1 MAEDIINIS
10 GEHYVLATTA
20 LAAEQNRI
28 VKHSSTFAVFDT
40 HGDIRSVIFGNQ
52 GLFHNGTRFL
62 SGYQFFIE
70 GRRPLLLS
78 SDITRDNHLIAVDLT
93 NPDLILSIEKQIPR
107 GSLHVFRSKF
117 LWEGRCYEKYR
128 IRNFHL
134 DPLSFTVFLTMAAD
148 FADIFEVRGM
158 RRRVR
163 GELREAV
170 IRESTMEIPYAGVD
184 GILRRTRIDFSR
196 KPDAIEAGRA
206 VFSFHLDRQEEIEF
220 EVVISCLEEK
230 EAAKKRAASY
240 VHAYQES
247 SRLFRTA
254 RGRESS
260 ILTSNEEF
268 NTLITRAVSDL
279 RMLLSEVDG
288 GVLYPDAGIPWFS
301 TPFGRDGLITAWETL
316 WFNPDISRGVL
327 EYLAANQAQEVI
339 EEQDAEPGKILH
351 EVRMGE
357 MTNTGELPFSQ
368 YYGSADSTPL
378 FIMLAGSYL
387 RRTGDRDFIEMLW
400 PRIRQAL
407 VWIDTYGDRDGDGFV
422 EYARKSPHGLK
433 NQVWK
438 DSFDSMFHAD
448 GSLAEPPVAA
458 CEVQGYVYAARQQAA
473 FIAQQLGLSKIAGDL
488 LSQAGDLQ
496 KRFELSF
503 WDDDLP
509 GYVLA
514 LDGEKKPCRVRASN
528 MGHCLFAGIASP
540 DRAKIVTETLMDASF
555 FSGWGVRTL
564 ATGQPR
570 YNPMSY
576 HNGSIWP
583 HDNAI
588 IADGMARY
596 GWKEEAGRILEAV
609 FHMSRFAEL
618 GRLPELFCGFER
630 REGQGPTFY
639 PVACSPQA
647 WSAASV
653 FSLLRSCLGLT
664 IYASSREVHFERPY
678 LPEFLE
684 FVRIR
689 NLAVG
694 DGTIGFAAVRHQ
706 SDVSIQVLERKGD
719 ISVSLNK

>member
-28 VKHSSTFAVFDT
+28 VKHSNTFAVFDT
-40 HGDIRSVIFGNQ
+40 HGDIHSLIFGNQ
-52 GLFHNGTRFL
+52 GLFHNGTRYL

-93 NPDLILSIEKQIPR
+93 NPDLIVSVEKQIPR

-128 IRNFHL
+128 IRNFYL
-134 DPLSFTVFLTMAAD
+134 DPLEFTIYLAIASD
-148 FADIFEVRGM
+148 FSDIFEVRGM
-158 RRRVR
+158 RRQAR
-163 GELREAV
+163 GERRQFL
-170 IRESTMEIPYAGVD
+170 IREYLMEIPYVGLD
-184 GILRRTRIDFSR
+184 GILRRTRIEFSR
-196 KPDAIEAGRA
+196 KPEAIEPGRA
-206 VFSFHLDRQEEIEF
+206 VFSLYLKRQEEVEF
-220 EVVISCLEEK
+220 EVVVSCIEGGTAEH
-230 EAAKKRAASY
+230 EQAASFA
-240 VHAYQES
+240 HAYHAS
-247 SRLFRTA
+247 ARLFRSA

-260 ILTSNEEF
+260 ILTSNDEF

-288 GVLYPDAGIPWFS
+288 GILYPDAGIPWFS

-327 EYLAANQAQEVI
+327 QYLADNQAQETI
-339 EEQDAEPGKILH
+339 NRQDAEPGKILH

-357 MTNTGELPFSQ
+357 MTNTGELPFSK

-378 FIMLAGSYL
+378 FVMLAGGYL
-387 RRTGDRDFIEMLW
+387 RRTGDRDFLEMLW

-407 VWIDTYGDRDGDGFV
+407 VWMDTYGDADGDGFV
-422 EYARKSPHGLK
+422 EYARKSPHGLN

-438 DSFDSMFHAD
+438 DSSDSIFHAD

-458 CEVQGYVYAARQQAA
+458 CEVQGYIYAAKKQAA
-473 FIAQQLGLSKIAGDL
+473 FIARQLGLNKIAGDL
-488 LSQAGDLQ
+488 LAQAVELQ

-503 WDDDLP
+503 WDDELP

-514 LDGEKKPCRVRASN
+514 LDREKRPCRVRASN

-540 DRAKIVTETLMDASF
+540 DRAKIVTETLMDDSF

-564 ATGQPR
+564 AVGQPR

-596 GWKEEAGRILEAV
+596 GWKEEAGRILEAM
-609 FHMSRFAEL
+609 FHMSRFTEL

-630 REGQGPTFY
+630 RQDQGPTLY

-647 WSAASV
+647 WAAASI

-664 IYASSREVHFERPY
+664 IRASSREIHFSRPY

-684 FVRIR
+684 SVHIR

-694 DGTIGFAAVRHQ
+694 EGTIGFSAIRHHN
-706 SDVSIQVLERKGD
+706 DVSIQVLERTGG